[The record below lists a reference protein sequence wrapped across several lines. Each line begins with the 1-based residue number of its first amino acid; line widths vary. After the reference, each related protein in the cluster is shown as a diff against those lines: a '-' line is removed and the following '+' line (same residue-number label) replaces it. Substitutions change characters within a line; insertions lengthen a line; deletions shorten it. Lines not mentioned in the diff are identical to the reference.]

1 MSAHESKE
9 PHEVSFETPRYIRC
23 PDCGEQIMMVPVL
36 SQMIE
41 AIENHISTHQVNL
54 ENPKPELK
62 IQRPEPLMEDLTV
75 QVLQRAAEIGGT
87 LSKNPT
93 WTNTE

>member
-1 MSAHESKE
+1 MSAHEHKE

-41 AIENHISTHQVNL
+41 AIENHISTHQVNI
-54 ENPKPELK
+54 EKPKPDLEIKPPEL
-62 IQRPEPLMEDLTV
+62 REDLTV
-75 QVLQRAAEIGGT
+75 QVLQRAAEIGGA
-87 LSKNPT
+87 LSRNPT